1 MATVTEPSGRATD
14 RGGYLWETLA
24 ALWPEPAR
32 IERRGRGVPGTGSRP
47 GRPGRAGGQTEFLI
61 LPNEAKAVLLLPRRP
76 RRATAAALRHYKA
89 SAVGRQRLRFR
100 GLALGAQMGLADVL
114 PQRITIGQPGDEP
127 NADVVSYLR
136 KVLDQELIV
145 SLRIGPPRANRKPV
159 LELLSPHGRLLGF
172 AKVGITGLTR
182 ELVRAE
188 AAALG
193 VLETAGLTRLEVPRL
208 LHHGHWQDHEVL
220 VQAPL
225 TGSGRAATPAALT
238 SAMAELA
245 TTAGVTIEP
254 VGQSRYWRGLR
265 SRLEACGGREPT
277 GALLQIMA
285 DMQATA
291 EATSLAFGSWH
302 GDWTPWNMA
311 FSGGR
316 VLVWDWERFESG
328 VPIGY
333 DVLHYQLQGAVEQSN
348 GAGGRAAAEAAL
360 FTAPMRLGSLGVR
373 PGSAVFVAALYLL
386 EIAARYTCDGAAEA
400 GARLGDVSWWLL
412 PPLSRYAARLR
423 DQPGVLS
430 SGSPARHAD

>member
-1 MATVTEPSGRATD
+1 MATVTESTGSATD
-14 RGGYLWETLA
+14 RGGYLRETLA
-24 ALWPEPAR
+24 VLWPEPAR
-32 IERRGRGVPGTGSRP
+32 IERHGRGSPGTGSHP
-47 GRPGRAGGQTEFLI
+47 GRPGRGSGQTEFLI

-76 RRATAAALRHYKA
+76 RRAAAAALRHYKA

-114 PQRITIGQPGDEP
+114 PQRITIEGSGDGP
-127 NADVVSYLR
+127 DADVVSYLR
-136 KVLDQELIV
+136 KVLDQDVVV
-145 SLRIGPPRANRKPV
+145 SLRIGSPRANRKPV
-159 LELLSPHGRLLGF
+159 LELLSPDGGVLGF

-188 AAALG
+188 ANALG
-193 VLETAGLTRLEVPRL
+193 VLEAAGLTRLEVPRL
-208 LHHGHWQDHEVL
+208 LHHGQWREHEVL

-225 TGSGRAATPAALT
+225 RGSGRAVSPAALT

-245 TTAGVTIEP
+245 TAAGVTIKM
-254 VGQSRYWRGLR
+254 VGRSDYWHGLR

-277 GALLQIMA
+277 EALLQIMA

-291 EATSLAFGSWH
+291 QDTSLAFGSWH

-311 FSGGR
+311 FSDGR

-333 DVLHYQLQGAVEQSN
+333 DALHYQLQRAVDRGNGTGAQ
-348 GAGGRAAAEAAL
+348 AAAEAAL

-386 EIAARYTCDGAAEA
+386 EIATRYTCDGAAEA
-400 GARLGDVSWWLL
+400 GARLGDVSTWLL

-423 DQPGVLS
+423 G
-430 SGSPARHAD
+430 